1 MKNKKPKTYLESGVD
16 LGKAKIL
23 KESIKDI
30 AESSFNKNVISGPGA
45 FGGVFNHSD
54 TDEDYLVSST
64 DGVGTKLRIANILN
78 NHFTVGESIVN
89 HCIND
94 ILPSGATPL
103 FFLDYIGANGFDTKK
118 VTEIVQGIS
127 YACKQANCVLLG
139 GETASMP
146 DTYNDEDYDLVG
158 FIVGKVKK
166 VDYLSSSKTSAG
178 DLILGLPSNGLHTN
192 GYSLVRNIFDTEK
205 NPEILE
211 EIVPKTDKKLGEIL
225 LLPHKSYLDDLSPI
239 LKNINGLS
247 HITGGGF
254 YKNIPRSIGE
264 NLSAEIQL
272 DAWTTPAIYEF
283 IKQEGNVDL
292 DEMYR
297 VFNMGIGMA
306 VFINPDKYDEI
317 KKQLPNSIVI
327 GKLVENF
334 KEKDSVKLIGL

>member
-1 MKNKKPKTYLESGVD
+1 MKNKKSKTYLESGVD
-16 LGKAKIL
+16 LTKAKIL
-23 KESIKDI
+23 KESIRDI
-30 AESSFNKNVISGPGA
+30 AESSYNKNVISGLGA
-45 FGGVFNHSD
+45 FGGVFNLADSG
-54 TDEDYLVSST
+54 EDYLVSST

-94 ILPSGATPL
+94 ILPSGAKPL

-127 YACKQANCVLLG
+127 YACKQSKCVLLG

-166 VDYLSSSKTSAG
+166 VDYLSPSKTNIG

-192 GYSLVRNIFDTEK
+192 GYSLVRNIFDTEN
-205 NPEILE
+205 NPSILE
-211 EIVPKTDKKLGEIL
+211 EIVPKTNKKLGEIL
-225 LLPHKSYLDDLSPI
+225 LLPHKSYLDELSSI
-239 LKNINGLS
+239 LNNINGLS

-254 YKNIPRSIGE
+254 YKNIPRSIDE
-264 NLSAEIQL
+264 NLSAEIQI
-272 DAWTTPAIYEF
+272 DSWRTPEIYEF
-283 IKQEGNVDL
+283 IRKEGNVDL
-292 DEMYR
+292 EEMYR

-306 VFINPDKYDEI
+306 VIIDPNKYDEI
-317 KKQLPNSIVI
+317 KKQLPNSILI
-327 GKLVENF
+327 GKLVENSN
-334 KEKDSVKLIGL
+334 EKNNVKLIGL